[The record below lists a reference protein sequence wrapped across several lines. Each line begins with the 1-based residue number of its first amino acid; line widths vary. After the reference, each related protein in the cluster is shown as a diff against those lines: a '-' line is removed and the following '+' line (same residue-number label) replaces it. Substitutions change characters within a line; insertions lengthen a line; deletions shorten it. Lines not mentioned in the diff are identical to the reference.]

1 MRNQLVAEYRDL
13 TADYDVRVDDEDV
26 WMGIGEGLLLMMVVD
41 TLATANIPGIME
53 IDVESDSV

>member
-1 MRNQLVAEYRDL
+1 
-13 TADYDVRVDDEDV
+13 
-26 WMGIGEGLLLMMVVD
+26 MGIGEGLLLMMVVD